1 MKKIEGEEK
10 KKEEIEGYCSLPE
23 DISQR
28 DDI

>member
-1 MKKIEGEEK
+1 MKKIEGEK